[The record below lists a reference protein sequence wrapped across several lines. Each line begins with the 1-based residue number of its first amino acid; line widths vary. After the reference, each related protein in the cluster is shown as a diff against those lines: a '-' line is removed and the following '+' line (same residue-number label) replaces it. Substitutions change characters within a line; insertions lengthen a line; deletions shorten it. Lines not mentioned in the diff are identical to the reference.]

1 MTLKNGTRLGPYEI
15 TAPIGAGGM
24 GEVYRATDTKL
35 KRDVA
40 IKVLPEEVARDQE
53 RLARFEREAHVLASL
68 NHPHIAAIYGLEES
82 DGVPC
87 LVLELVEGQTLAE
100 RLKEGALPV
109 EKALDL
115 ARQIASALEA
125 AHEKGVI
132 HRDLKPANI
141 KITPEGTAKVLDFGL
156 AKAFADEAAEIS
168 GDASLSPTLTMATRA
183 GVILGTAAYMSPEQ
197 ARGKAVDKRTDI
209 WAFGCVLYEILT
221 GRQAFPGETASDA
234 IARILERE
242 PDWQAIP
249 HSTPPR
255 VRDLLERCLE
265 KAPSGRL
272 RDIGDARIELERS
285 CARREWTVAGV
296 QGPAAVMS
304 AGRVRWRG
312 VAMLTVGILVGAAA
326 VMVGTFFST
335 GPASRGT
342 ARLSFQAP
350 PTQRLFE
357 SFFAISPDGR
367 TFAYTAYEKG
377 PGGGN
382 WISWLYLRGLDG
394 YETTA
399 IEGSEGVAGPPVFSP
414 DGEQIAW
421 VAPLPTNPALHL
433 IAAPVDLDAPPR
445 VIGEWPRDG
454 AMHPSMA
461 WLPDGHIAAVTGSP
475 GSGLGYTVTR
485 FPSDGRPPAAGV
497 PLRGFEIDWV
507 EPLGGSVL
515 PDGKTLL
522 AEGYIAGENKSQ
534 LFAAAIDA
542 ESGETRI
549 MAEDAHLPTWFPT
562 GHLLFAR
569 RNVLMAVPFDPERIE
584 VTGGPATLVEATAA
598 FALSSTGT
606 LVYRSSG
613 AGEAARRVAVFDAE
627 NRVEDWSAD
636 RRPFRGLSVSPD
648 GQRVALWLA
657 DPEEWD
663 YQIWTSEIDRPHLRP
678 LAKRDCWIPVW
689 APDGEQLIYWC
700 DGVDRIRGVYVSNV
714 AVGGEPRLV
723 LESEAEAF
731 LPTSVSSDGT
741 HVLLNRSTRGLLASV
756 LAPLIPLEKASES
769 LRVIVPDQSDP
780 PNARFSPDGRWIA
793 YVSSRAGRPDVM
805 LAKVGVKGQ
814 PGPEIVVS
822 TQGGTDV
829 IWSKTKGS
837 THELL
842 YVSPSGQLMAITVEG
857 DSGPTSSGPRQIL
870 DLHERGIH
878 RQGEFLAL
886 DTMPGGGYLAILFG
900 EDEQSNR
907 FNVVLGFD
915 EELRR
920 RTSAQR

>member
-1 MTLKNGTRLGPYEI
+1 
-15 TAPIGAGGM
+15 M

-35 KRDVA
+35 KREVA
-40 IKVLPEEVARDQE
+40 IKVLPEDVARDRE

-68 NHPHIAAIYGLEES
+68 NHPHIASIYGLEES

-100 RLKEGALPV
+100 RLKEGSLPV
-109 EKALDL
+109 DKGLEL

-156 AKAFADEAAEIS
+156 AKAFADESAEIS
-168 GDASLSPTLTMATRA
+168 GDASLSPTLTLAATRA

-197 ARGKAVDKRTDI
+197 ARGKPVDKRTDI

-221 GRQAFPGETASDA
+221 GRQVFAGETASDA

-285 CARREWTVAGV
+285 CAGREWTVAGV
-296 QGPAAVMS
+296 QGPAAVVS

-342 ARLSFQAP
+342 TRLSFQAP

-357 SFFAISPDGR
+357 SSFAVSPDGR

-382 WISWLYLRGLDG
+382 WNSWLYLRGLDG

-445 VIGEWPRDG
+445 VIGALSG
-454 AMHPSMA
+454 AASMA

-475 GSGLGYTVTR
+475 GSGLAYTVTR

-497 PLRGFEIDWV
+497 PLRGIEINWL

-515 PDGKTLL
+515 PDGKTIL
-522 AEGYIAGENKSQ
+522 AEAYIAGENKSQ
-534 LFAAAIDA
+534 VFAVAIDA

-549 MAEDAHLPTWFPT
+549 LAEDARWPVWFPT

-569 RNVLMAVPFDPERIE
+569 RNVLMAVPLDPERIE
-584 VTGGPATLVEATAA
+584 ATGGPATLVEATAD
-598 FALSSTGT
+598 FALSSAGT
-606 LVYRSSG
+606 LVYRSSA
-613 AGEAARRVAVFDAE
+613 AGGAARRVAVFDAE
-627 NRVEDWSAD
+627 NRVEDWSD
-636 RRPFRGLSVSPD
+636 VRRNFRALSVSPD
-648 GQRVALWLA
+648 GRRVAFWLA

-663 YQIWTSEIDRPHLRP
+663 YQLWTSEIDRPHLRP
-678 LAKRDCWIPVW
+678 LAKRDCWFPVW

-714 AVGGEPRLV
+714 AAGGEPRLV

-741 HVLLNRSTRGLLASV
+741 HVLLNRETRGLWASV

-780 PNARFSPDGRWIA
+780 PNAKFSPDGRWIA
-793 YVSSRAGRPDVM
+793 YVSSRAGRPDVV
-805 LAKVGVKGQ
+805 LTKVGVEGQ
-814 PGPEIVVS
+814 PGPETVVS
-822 TQGGTDV
+822 TRGGTEV
-829 IWSKTKGS
+829 IWSKTSGS

-857 DSGPTSSGPRQIL
+857 DSGPTSSGPRQVL
-870 DLHERGIH
+870 DLYERGVP
-878 RQGEFLAL
+878 REVGRLAL

-920 RTSAQR
+920 RTSTQR